1 MENEKQVITID
12 ELKKMTEI
20 DIRTVDKNTLVDVED
35 VQVRMDL
42 PKEERIAEYL
52 RQIKNPYCYL
62 FHGMIIKIS
71 FAGKDTLERCLE
83 RCMSIEM
90 EKQK

>member
-12 ELKKMTEI
+12 ELKKMSEI

-62 FHGMIIKIS
+62 SHGMIIKIS

>member
-12 ELKKMTEI
+12 ELKKMSEI

-35 VQVRMDL
+35 IQIRTDL
-42 PKEERIAEYL
+42 PKRERIAEYI

-62 FHGMIIKIS
+62 SHGMIIKIS

-90 EKQK
+90 GKQK

>member
-1 MENEKQVITID
+1 MENEKQVITLE
-12 ELKKMTEI
+12 ELKKMSEI

-62 FHGMIIKIS
+62 SHGMIIKIS

>member
-1 MENEKQVITID
+1 MENEKQVITLE
-12 ELKKMTEI
+12 ELKKMSEI

-52 RQIKNPYCYL
+52 RQIKNPYSYL
-62 FHGMIIKIS
+62 SHGMIIKII

>member
-1 MENEKQVITID
+1 MENEKHVITID
-12 ELKKMTEI
+12 ELKKMSEI

-62 FHGMIIKIS
+62 SHGMIIKIS

>member
-12 ELKKMTEI
+12 ELKKMSEI
-20 DIRTVDKNTLVDVED
+20 DIRTVDKHTLANADD
-35 VQVRMDL
+35 LQIQADL
-42 PKEERIAEYL
+42 PQQERIADYI

-62 FHGMIIKIS
+62 SHGMIIKIS

-90 EKQK
+90 GKQK

>member
-62 FHGMIIKIS
+62 SHGMIIKIS

>member
-12 ELKKMTEI
+12 ELKKMSEI

-62 FHGMIIKIS
+62 SHGMIIKIS

-90 EKQK
+90 GKQK

>member
-1 MENEKQVITID
+1 MENEKQVIKID
-12 ELKKMTEI
+12 ELKKMSEI
-20 DIRTVDKNTLVDVED
+20 DIRTVDKSTLVDVED

-62 FHGMIIKIS
+62 SHGMIIKIS